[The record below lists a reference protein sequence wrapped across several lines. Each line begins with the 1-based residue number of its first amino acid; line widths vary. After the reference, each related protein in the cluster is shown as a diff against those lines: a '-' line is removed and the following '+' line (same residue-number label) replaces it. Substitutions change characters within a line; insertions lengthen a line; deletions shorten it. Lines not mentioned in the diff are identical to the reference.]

1 MTHVISKKAMLARL
15 SISVWSAR
23 RIDKTATAKVK
34 EEYQTSND
42 AGRYNKALIATN
54 ALKKVQSAAGDAR
67 TFHYAQT
74 LPWNDDGARI
84 LPAANFFAY
93 SEGMRKHKAA
103 FQAAVTEFLSE
114 YPALVEDAKIRLNS
128 LFVQSDYPSAENIVS
143 KYSFET
149 QVDPLPDASDFRVD
163 LGDAEVSRIKAELDA
178 RSQQAQDAAMRD
190 VWSRL
195 HTAVSAMAERLSTPD
210 AIFRDS
216 LVGNIV
222 ELVDLLPRLNIAGD
236 AELDRLTKEVSARL
250 TAYEPDTLRTDKKTR
265 QTVAN
270 DCAEIMN
277 KMAGWMNAA

>member
-1 MTHVISKKAMLARL
+1 MTHVISEKAMLARL

>member
-15 SISVWSAR
+15 SISIWSAR
-23 RIDKTATAKVK
+23 KLDKTATAKVK
-34 EEYQTSND
+34 EEYQTSSD

-67 TFHYAQT
+67 TFHYQQT

-103 FQAAVTEFLSE
+103 FQAAVSEFLTE

-128 LFVQSDYPSAENIVS
+128 LFVQSDYPSTENIVS

-149 QVDPLPDASDFRVD
+149 QVDPLPDANDFRVD

-178 RSQQAQDAAMRD
+178 RSQQAQAAAMKD

-236 AELDRLTKEVSARL
+236 TELDRLTREVYARL
-250 TAYEPDTLRTDKKTR
+250 TAYEPETLRTDKKTR

-270 DCAEIMN
+270 DCAEIMS
-277 KMAGWMNAA
+277 KMCGYMNAA